1 MIRFCG
7 IITLGPTFQKL
18 FCSGLFKRPA
28 KPEETRRFFSQ
39 KKLDAI
45 VGIAAQALGTALE
58 KKAEDIVEGIKGKIT
73 KRLREEPLN
82 WNPNPK
88 LKTMLRKKQRTTYRR
103 GQSRPSKAYVARI
116 ARSVVRRNEETK
128 CFTQTLLN
136 GTSSTNSWEFK
147 SALAGLTQGTS
158 TTTELVLE
166 LLLWQLSTLLRLL
179 LLWLP

>member
-1 MIRFCG
+1 MKVLL
-7 IITLGPTFQKL
+7 T
-18 FCSGLFKRPA
+18 
-28 KPEETRRFFSQ
+28 